1 MKKLLVIMALLLTAF
16 AGAAA
21 GQSFFTDDDH
31 LVNGFSRKVSGLDF
45 EYHSC
50 IPGLRSSILI
60 RATNGKDLVE
70 WETAAVP
77 AGVSRK
83 YVTFVWIAALGSSPG
98 TARMDL
104 AINGTPSFS
113 FLTDGRSSWDLRGS
127 GGLSLSF
134 RTVMTDQFG
143 DRHGYMILRIPA
155 DQVSAGRPLVIRV
168 TGSNAG
174 LTSWY
179 MTYRKPVETGVTVNA
194 FPAILKNNGN
204 PLQLVEAGIFYF
216 GESRAA
222 QIYAN
227 GRLIDRAMLSFGH
240 NAVSLGLPAVQRE
253 SRVRIKVVAGDF
265 VANTVIKLE
274 PVRRWNISFI
284 QHAHTDI
291 GYTRSQTE
299 ILAEHLRYIDY
310 ALDYC
315 DATDNYPENAKFRWT
330 CEASW
335 PVDEYLKCRPAA
347 QVQRLMRRIREGR
360 IEVTGMY
367 FNFDELPDEQ
377 ILAASLQAA
386 GRIREAG
393 IPVKVAMQNDVNGIG
408 WCLNDYFSG
417 LGVKYLNMGTHGH
430 RALICFDIPT
440 MFWWESPSGNRMLT
454 FRAEHYMTGNTVM
467 EVQTGDFDKFRN
479 NLLNYLSGLA
489 ARGYKYE
496 EMAIQH
502 SGYLTDNSPPSTFM
516 SDMISKW
523 NEMFEW
529 PRLTTSTAESFFS
542 AMEANHGSQFPVIR
556 GAWPDWWTDGFGA
569 SAREVAAMRTAAASL
584 MAGMAGLS
592 MAAIAGIDLP
602 VETASDI
609 SLANEAL
616 LFYTEHTTGYSE
628 SVREPYS
635 QPTMEQRALKESFA
649 WEAVRRTASLQES
662 AMGLLQSLFINEAE
676 PSLLVFNTLNW
687 TRSGLATVYIDH
699 QIIPRGMKAGVYD
712 FRGKRMAAQ
721 PLSHRSDG
729 TYWAIMIDSIQPF
742 GYKKLLVRPEE
753 EQVRQGEE
761 QMKPEEET
769 LIFPTGA
776 PDIVSSIKVLSD
788 HAILENQWY
797 RIKTDIRKGTVTSV
811 LDKELSVE
819 MVDSGSEYGLGEFIL
834 EQLGNRS
841 QMENKMLNDYT
852 RKSLDTVWFDSSIEG
867 EIWNCIR
874 FYGESETAIGPRG
887 FMLEIRLYNLEKRID
902 LACSIVK
909 RSITDPESFYIAFPF
924 ALENGRHFTELAGG
938 VIETGVDQ
946 IRGSSNDWYTV
957 QNFTSVR
964 NDLMQIV
971 LGSNEMPLMQF
982 GAINT
987 GRYTAGATP
996 QSTGLFSWPMNN
1008 YWVTNFNADQRGGH
1022 SWTYYLTS
1030 STDNSDS
1037 FASRFGWGSRV
1048 PLLTRILPGNS
1059 AGGGLSEGSFI
1070 EGWPENVLII
1080 SAVPSESRNQVII
1093 HVRETAGRE
1102 TKFSP
1107 SNGFTGKPFMIMEVD
1122 VAGKPAGIKGQ
1133 NVTGQSHEIAPA
1145 GLTGQPHDPGITV
1158 PEDRQAP
1165 VSQAIIGPLESKFFS
1180 IELTEK

>member
-1 MKKLLVIMALLLTAF
+1 MTFLLTAF
-16 AGAAA
+16 AWSAA

-31 LVNGFSRKVSGLDF
+31 LVNGFAHKVSGLDF
-45 EYHSC
+45 DYHSC
-50 IPGLRSSILI
+50 IPGLRSSILV
-60 RATNGKDLVE
+60 RATNGKDFME
-70 WETAAVP
+70 WETASVP
-77 AGVSRK
+77 AGISRI
-83 YVTFVWIAALGSSPG
+83 YATFVWIAALGSSPG

-104 AINGTPSFS
+104 AINGVQSFS
-113 FLTDGRSSWDLRGS
+113 FLADGRGSWDLPGTEGS
-127 GGLSLSF
+127 SLSF
-134 RTVMTDQFG
+134 RSVMTDQFG

-155 DQVSAGRPLVIRV
+155 DQVPAGKPLLIKV
-168 TGSNAG
+168 TGSNAS

-194 FPAILKNNGN
+194 FPAILKNRGN
-204 PLQLVEAGIFYF
+204 PIQLVEAGIFYF
-216 GESRAA
+216 GESREA

-227 GRLIDRAMLSFGH
+227 GRLIEKAMLQFGH
-240 NAVSLGLPAVQRE
+240 NAVSLGLPAVQKA

-265 VANTVIKLE
+265 VTNTTITLE
-274 PVRRWNISFI
+274 PVRRWSISFI

-315 DATDNYPENAKFRWT
+315 DATDSFPENARFRWT

-347 QVQRLMRRIREGR
+347 QVERLKRRISEGR

-377 ILAASLQAA
+377 VLAASLQAA

-393 IPVKVAMQNDVNGIG
+393 IPVEVAMQNDVNGIG
-408 WCLNDYFSG
+408 WCLNDYFNG

-440 MFWWESPSGNRMLT
+440 MFWWESPSGKRMLT

-479 NLLNYLSGLA
+479 NLLNYLAGLA
-489 ARGYKYE
+489 ARGYPYE

-516 SDMISKW
+516 SDMIIKW
-523 NEMFEW
+523 NDMFEW
-529 PRLTTSTAESFFS
+529 PRLTTSTTESFFS
-542 AMEANHGSQFPVIR
+542 TMETNHGSQFPVIR

-569 SAREVAAMRTAAASL
+569 SAREVAATRTASTSL

-592 MAAIAGIDLP
+592 MAAIAGVDLP
-602 VETASDI
+602 EETAADI

-628 SVREPYS
+628 SVREPFS
-635 QPTMEQRALKESFA
+635 QPTMEQRALKESYA

-662 AMGLLQSLFINEAE
+662 AMGLLQSLFRNETE

-687 TRSGLATVYIDH
+687 TRSGIASVYIDH
-699 QIIPRGMKAGVYD
+699 QIIPRGMNAGVYD
-712 FRGKRMAAQ
+712 SRGKRMATQ

-729 TYWAIMIDSIQPF
+729 TYWAIRIDSIPPF
-742 GYKKLLVRPEE
+742 GYRKLIVRAEE
-753 EQVRQGEE
+753 EVPPSAQGG
-761 QMKPEEET
+761 PETAIPASSTSGPLAVARDASTSGPRTVARDESTSGPLAVAPET
-769 LIFPTGA
+769 
-776 PDIVSSIKVLSD
+776 
-788 HAILENQWY
+788 ILENRWY
-797 RIKTDIRKGTVTSV
+797 RIETDLQKGTVTSII
-811 LDKELSVE
+811 DREMSVE
-819 MVDSGSEYGLGEFIL
+819 LVDSGSEYGLGEFIL

-841 QMENKMLNDYT
+841 QMEGRMLNDYI
-852 RKSLDTVWFDSSIEG
+852 RKPLDTVWFDSASKG
-867 EIWNCIR
+867 EIWNSIR

-887 FMLEIRLYNLEKRID
+887 FMLEIRLHNQEKRID
-902 LACSIVK
+902 IACSIIK

-924 ALENGRHFTELAGG
+924 KVQGGRHFTEVAGG
-938 VIETGVDQ
+938 VIETGIDQ

-964 NDLMQIV
+964 NDGMQIV

-996 QSTGLFSWPMNN
+996 RSTGIFSWPMNN

-1022 SWTYYLTS
+1022 SWTYYITS
-1030 STDNSDS
+1030 SSDHS
-1037 FASRFGWGSRV
+1037 NDFASRFGWGTRV
-1048 PLLTRILPGNS
+1048 PFLTRILPG
-1059 AGGGLSEGSFI
+1059 GGPGDSSPEGSFI
-1070 EGWPENVLII
+1070 TGLPDNIVII
-1080 SAVPSESRNQVII
+1080 SAIPSASGDASII

-1102 TKFSP
+1102 TVFKP
-1107 SNGFTGKPFMIMEVD
+1107 VNGMTWRPFRVTETD
-1122 VAGKPAGIKGQ
+1122 VAGKPA
-1133 NVTGQSHEIAPA
+1133 
-1145 GLTGQPHDPGITV
+1145 
-1158 PEDRQAP
+1158 DRQAA
-1165 VSQAIIGPLESKFFS
+1165 VNQAIIGPLESKFFR
-1180 IELTEK
+1180 IELTER

>member
-1 MKKLLVIMALLLTAF
+1 MIFLLTVF
-16 AGAAA
+16 AGAMA

-31 LVNGFSRKVSGLDF
+31 LVNGFTRKVSGLDF

-50 IPGLRSSILI
+50 IPGLRSSILT
-60 RATNGKDLVE
+60 RATNGKDFME

-83 YVTFVWIAALGSSPG
+83 YATFVWIAALGSSPG

-113 FLTDGRSSWDLRGS
+113 FLTDGRGSWDLPGADGS
-127 GGLSLSF
+127 MLSF
-134 RTVMTDQFG
+134 RSVMTDQFG
-143 DRHGYMILRIPA
+143 DRHGYMILRVPA
-155 DQVSAGRPLVIRV
+155 GQAPAGKSLVIRV
-168 TGSNAG
+168 TGSNAS

-179 MTYRKPVETGVTVNA
+179 MTYRKPVETGLTVNA
-194 FPAILKNNGN
+194 FPAIIKNQGN
-204 PLQLVEAGIFYF
+204 LLQLVEAGIFYF
-216 GESRAA
+216 GESREAV
-222 QIYAN
+222 IYAN
-227 GRLIDRAMLSFGH
+227 GRLIDKAKLRFGH
-240 NAVSLGLPAVQRE
+240 NAVSLGLPAVDKS
-253 SRVRIKVVAGDF
+253 SRVRIKVAAGDF
-265 VANTVIKLE
+265 VANTVITLE

-315 DATDNYPENAKFRWT
+315 DATDSYPENAKFRWT

-335 PVDEYLKCRPAA
+335 PVDEYLRCRPAG
-347 QVQRLMRRIREGR
+347 QVERLIRRIREGR

-417 LGVKYLNMGTHGH
+417 IGVKYLNMGTHGH

-479 NLLNYLSGLA
+479 NLLNYLTGLA
-489 ARGYKYE
+489 ARGYRYD

-516 SDMISKW
+516 SDMILKW

-542 AMEANHGSQFPVIR
+542 TMEANHGSQFPVIR

-569 SAREVAAMRTAAASL
+569 SAREVAATRTAAASL

-592 MAAIAGIDLP
+592 MAAVAGLDLP
-602 VETASDI
+602 DETATDI
-609 SLANEAL
+609 TLANEAL

-628 SVREPYS
+628 SVREPFS
-635 QPTMEQRALKESFA
+635 QPTMEQRALKESYA

-662 AMGLLQSLFINEAE
+662 ALGLLQSLFRNEPE

-687 TRSGLATVYIDH
+687 SRSGVATIYIDH
-699 QIIPRGMKAGVYD
+699 QIIPRGMRAAVYD
-712 FRGKRMAAQ
+712 SKGTRMATQ

-729 TYWAIMIDSIQPF
+729 TYWAIRIDSIQPF
-742 GYKKLLVRPEE
+742 GYKKLTVRPEE
-753 EQVRQGEE
+753 VGSVSAQITSEA
-761 QMKPEEET
+761 
-769 LIFPTGA
+769 A
-776 PDIVSSIKVLSD
+776 PPVSSPVNTGL
-788 HAILENQWY
+788 LENQWY
-797 RIKTDIRKGTVTSV
+797 RIQTDLSNGIITSL
-811 LDKELSVE
+811 LDKELSV
-819 MVDSGSEYGLGEFIL
+819 DLIDYGSKYGMGEFIL

-841 QMENKMLNDYT
+841 QMEGKMLNDYI
-852 RKSLDTVWFDSSIEG
+852 RKPLDTVWFDSATEG
-867 EIWNCIR
+867 EIWSSIR

-887 FMLEIRLYNLEKRID
+887 FMFEIRLHNLEKRID
-902 LACSIVK
+902 FACSIIK

-924 ALENGRHFTELAGG
+924 RMEGGRHFTEVAGG
-938 VIETGVDQ
+938 VIETGIDQ

-957 QNFTSVR
+957 QNFTSLR
-964 NDLMQIV
+964 NDRMQIV

-987 GRYTAGATP
+987 GRYIAGATP
-996 QSTGLFSWPMNN
+996 QSTGIFSWPMNN

-1022 SWTYYLTS
+1022 SWTYYITS

-1037 FASRFGWGSRV
+1037 FASRFGWGARV
-1048 PLLTRILPGNS
+1048 PFLTRILPGNGT
-1059 AGGGLSEGSFI
+1059 GGGLKEGSFI
-1070 EGWPENVLII
+1070 AGWPEGLVVI
-1080 SAVPSESRNQVII
+1080 SAIPDPEGRSVIV
-1093 HVRETAGRE
+1093 HVRETAGIE
-1102 TKFSP
+1102 TTFSP
-1107 SNGFTGKPFMIMEVD
+1107 TNGLTGKPLMIKEVD
-1122 VAGKPAGIKGQ
+1122 
-1133 NVTGQSHEIAPA
+1133 VTGQSLRLSGPDAAGQLDGIALVDITEHPNARTGSDTTGMLAPWNPA
-1145 GLTGQPHDPGITV
+1145 VI
-1158 PEDRQAP
+1158 R
-1165 VSQAIIGPLESKFFS
+1165 PLESRFFR